1 MTQLKQIFRLMGNP
15 TEQNW
20 PGISQNAKFNAIQW
34 PNFPAYN
41 LRELINVEQIDDQGL
56 DLLMKMLEYE
66 PARRITA
73 RQALQHPYFSY

>member
-1 MTQLKQIFRLMGNP
+1 MTQLRQIFRLMGNP
-15 TEQNW
+15 TEQSW

-34 PNFPAYN
+34 PTFPAYN